1 MADPITSSIE
11 IGISVIKAGAS
22 IATWW
27 ELRQR
32 NRREEGQNST
42 SSGRGAGL
50 DEIYLVFAS
59 LGQRLMALDVINY
72 DALPQAL
79 AAVKVAMDISE
90 DDLTYELE
98 RLEPIL
104 QYLITCGFMFCAA
117 CYPMPIYYGYGCGV
131 MNDTNWSNPENPTYW
146 NIDIDQAIAYL
157 KSVPHPFQLLKKS
170 PSRIGQ
176 SEPYYQKYD
185 KKALKAEAAAVA
197 DVFKQVDKV
206 GYPQP
211 LSPNDRIHIG
221 NWHLPFATYGGSV
234 MYTNVGHDASFVM
247 TWQLDPGRFLYAWT
261 VGERADLR
269 PGEAILLQDE
279 HIGALASWLEGLN
292 GVTFKVLLDSDLDW
306 SKLKLKSSTKK
317 MNMAQSGNEYGIK
330 GIPDVI
336 VRNPDPT
343 ALLNA
348 RLDTLH
354 LVSVSVPFT
363 KATEPVTAP
372 KTPSSPAP
380 SSPGVSSPQSASL
393 FSSAPSSPHSQSTM
407 SAPSMPA
414 QMVKE
419 PFHTQTQNSL
429 PWVETSAPVTS
440 TSTQVSLW
448 APVSANAPSE
458 SLGPLP
464 TGWESR
470 TDPNGLL
477 YYVNHYTQ
485 TTTWTRPAPQELPP
499 LPPGWQEL
507 YMPDGRPYY
516 ADHNTQSTS
525 WERPPPVKPTLP
537 SYQSVTARKPLS
549 LSTESTASSMPFS
562 DKRSSSSIQSNTT
575 IGAANPQQSGV
586 KLNNYYQPHPQ
597 RHRELCNTHLYTGHG
612 KTVCWV
618 ADVPVTTD
626 IYQKLPSD
634 QYELSYIRHTALAG
648 PVSDLQKLDYT
659 LRQKGRTELVIG
671 LNLLYESTF
680 KREVINSQLT
690 KSLGSILETLRAHS
704 FSSDFNERCKG
715 SPLSGIVVCILIHQD
730 RMKDVP
736 WLRQTGISF
745 LWDISSGVPVS
756 DSKKGNG
763 QFYDDAHKATRKI
776 LGKEVKLNL
785 NEVCSSLDI
794 RWIQRTY
801 EVMQY
806 TTTFHL
812 QDWERSH
819 SLMPDVVSGANPVQV
834 VLCSTY
840 RSWTGSYATDSL
852 KQIGNLLD
860 ARLCIDVKDGATVT
874 GPSIEKQ
881 WQLSQNRRKPAES
894 GQDTYCEEYMG

>member
-11 IGISVIKAGAS
+11 IGISAIKAGAS

-42 SSGRGAGL
+42 SSGRGAGI

-90 DDLTYELE
+90 DALTYELE

-104 QYLITCGFMFCAA
+104 QYLIACGFIFCAA
-117 CYPMPIYYGYGCGV
+117 CHPMPIYYGYGCGV

-146 NIDIDQAIAYL
+146 NIDVDQAIAYL

-185 KKALKAEAAAVA
+185 KKALKTEASVVG
-197 DVFKQVDKV
+197 DTFKQVEKV

-211 LSPNDRIHIG
+211 LPPNNKIHIG
-221 NWHLPFATYGGSV
+221 SWSLPFATYGGSA
-234 MYTNVGHDASFVM
+234 MYANVGHDTSFIM

-269 PGEAILLQDE
+269 PGEAILVQDE

-292 GVTFKVLLDSDLDW
+292 GITFKVLLDSDLDW
-306 SKLKLKSSTKK
+306 TKLKLKSSTKK
-317 MNMAQSGNEYGIK
+317 FNMAQSGNEYGIK
-330 GIPDVI
+330 GIPDVV

-363 KATEPVTAP
+363 KETKPDTAP
-372 KTPSSPAP
+372 ETPSSPAP
-380 SSPGVSSPQSASL
+380 NSPGVTSTQSASL
-393 FSSAPSSPHSQSTM
+393 FSSAPSSPNSHSTM
-407 SAPSMPA
+407 SASSMPA
-414 QMVKE
+414 QMAKDQDY
-419 PFHTQTQNSL
+419 TQTQNAL
-429 PWVETSAPVTS
+429 PWVQASSPATATSSQLSP
-440 TSTQVSLW
+440 W
-448 APVSANAPSE
+448 APVLENASSE
-458 SLGPLP
+458 SSLP
-464 TGWESR
+464 AGWESR
-470 TDPNGLL
+470 TDPSGRL

-485 TTTWTRPAPQELPP
+485 TTMWTRPALQDLPP

-507 YMPDGRPYY
+507 HMPDGRPYY
-516 ADHNTQSTS
+516 ADHNTQTTS
-525 WERPPPVKPTLP
+525 WERPSPVEPTLP
-537 SYQSVTARKPLS
+537 SYQSVAARKPLS
-549 LSTESTASSMPFS
+549 RESTVSSMPVS
-562 DKRSSSSIQSNTT
+562 DKQSSSMQSNTT
-575 IGAANPQQSGV
+575 ISVPNPSQSGV
-586 KLNNYYQPHPQ
+586 KLNNYHQSLPQ
-597 RHRELCNTHLYTGHG
+597 RHRELCNTHLYTGKG
-612 KTVCWV
+612 KSACWV
-618 ADVPVTTD
+618 ADVPVTPD

-648 PVSDLQKLDYT
+648 QFSDLQKLDYT
-659 LRQKGRTELVIG
+659 LRQRGRTELVIG

-690 KSLGSILETLRAHS
+690 KSLGSIFETLRTYS
-704 FSSDFNERCKG
+704 FSSDFNARCNG

-745 LWDISSGVPVS
+745 LWDIPSCVPLS

-776 LGKEVKLNL
+776 LGKDVKLNL
-785 NEVCSSLDI
+785 NE
-794 RWIQRTY
+794 
-801 EVMQY
+801 Y

-819 SLMPDVVSGANPVQV
+819 GLMPDIVSGADPVQV
-834 VLCSTY
+834 VLCSSY

-852 KQIGNLLD
+852 KQVGNLLD
-860 ARLCIDVKDGATVT
+860 ARLCIDVKGGTTVNGA
-874 GPSIEKQ
+874 SMEKQ
-881 WQLSQNRRKPAES
+881 WRLSQSRRKPAES
-894 GQDTYCEEYMG
+894 GQDAYCEEYVG